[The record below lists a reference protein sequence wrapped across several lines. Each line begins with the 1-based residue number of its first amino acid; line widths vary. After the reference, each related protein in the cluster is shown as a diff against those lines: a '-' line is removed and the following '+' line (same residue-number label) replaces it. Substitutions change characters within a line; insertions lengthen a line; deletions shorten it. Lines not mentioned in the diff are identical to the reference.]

1 MREKE
6 RAGSEGEDD
15 CESESGRFIDVV
27 SEIEVPDL
35 SRGEVGRSGD
45 VVWNLACRREETN
58 VKRRLQLRGRAK
70 VSS

>member
-1 MREKE
+1 MVKKG
-6 RAGSEGEDD
+6 RAGSKGEDD

-27 SEIEVPDL
+27 SEVEVPDL

-45 VVWNLACRREETN
+45 VVGNLACRREETN
-58 VKRRLQLRGRAK
+58 VERRFQLRGRAK